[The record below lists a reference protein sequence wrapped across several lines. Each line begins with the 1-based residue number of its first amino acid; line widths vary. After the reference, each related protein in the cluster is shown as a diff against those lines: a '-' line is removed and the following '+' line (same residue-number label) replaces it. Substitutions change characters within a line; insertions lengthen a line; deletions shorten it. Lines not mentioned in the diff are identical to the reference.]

1 MGDECCFLLSLISNK
16 RQVFGV
22 HVMIEAPVNTCSQ
35 KINVK
40 FFPTLSSSIKT
51 KNPINADHEK
61 REAEVISPYLY
72 ISVSKGC
79 VIMLKKITRMDGHG
93 LQQYSIR
100 LQHLNNVRAISHT
113 LLHHR
118 QPELFLQTRMEP
130 YFHVFY
136 TRFWPYR
143 PNITAEFE
151 THQTRRLFFNLVLSN
166 FGEIM
171 WTVASVFS
179 S

>member
-1 MGDECCFLLSLISNK
+1 MGDERCFLPCLISNK

-40 FFPTLSSSIKT
+40 FFPTPSSSIKRK
-51 KNPINADHEK
+51 KNLNADHEK

-79 VIMLKKITRMDGHG
+79 VIMLKKLLGWMDMF
-93 LQQYSIR
+93 R
-100 LQHLNNVRAISHT
+100 NNTA
-113 LLHHR
+113 
-118 QPELFLQTRMEP
+118 TRMEP

-151 THQTRRLFFNLVLSN
+151 THQTRWLFFSLVLS

-171 WTVASVFS
+171 WTVASVCS

>member
-1 MGDECCFLLSLISNK
+1 MGDECCFLLCLISKK

-40 FFPTLSSSIKT
+40 FFPTPSSSIKRK
-51 KNPINADHEK
+51 KNPKCWSWKERSRGDITL
-61 REAEVISPYLY
+61 PLY
-72 ISVSKGC
+72 QCQQRLCHYV
-79 VIMLKKITRMDGHG
+79 KKKLLGWMDMVHNNTATR
-93 LQQYSIR
+93 
-100 LQHLNNVRAISHT
+100 V
-113 LLHHR
+113 
-118 QPELFLQTRMEP
+118 EP

-151 THQTRRLFFNLVLSN
+151 THQTRQLFFSLVLSN

-171 WTVASVFS
+171 WTVASVCS

>member
-1 MGDECCFLLSLISNK
+1 MGDERCFLLCLISNK

-40 FFPTLSSSIKT
+40 FFPTPSSSIKRK
-51 KNPINADHEK
+51 KNLNADHEK

-93 LQQYSIR
+93 PQQYRNQDGAILSCFLHQILTLPSKYHGRIR
-100 LQHLNNVRAISHT
+100 DSPDQAT
-113 LLHHR
+113 
-118 QPELFLQTRMEP
+118 FLQSCI
-130 YFHVFY
+130 V
-136 TRFWPYR
+136 
-143 PNITAEFE
+143 
-151 THQTRRLFFNLVLSN
+151 
-166 FGEIM
+166 
-171 WTVASVFS
+171 
-179 S
+179 

>member
-1 MGDECCFLLSLISNK
+1 MGDERCFLLCLISNK

-40 FFPTLSSSIKT
+40 FFPTPSSSIKR
-51 KNPINADHEK
+51 KKPLNADHEK

-93 LQQYSIR
+93 PQQYR
-100 LQHLNNVRAISHT
+100 NQDGAILSC
-113 LLHHR
+113 
-118 QPELFLQTRMEP
+118 
-130 YFHVFY
+130 FY

-151 THQTRRLFFNLVLSN
+151 THQTRRLFFSLVLSN

-171 WTVASVFS
+171 WTVASVCS